1 MRTVRKNT
9 WQAGSELSSAWCYLE
24 RIDEVEGGRAGEV
37 LEEGLVDA
45 GSTPE
50 IDVTTIVHEVCALA
64 FQLRR
69 RETESSRQDDRARLV
84 LLAPLLW
91 IGINVVVSRA
101 SLVAAAP
108 G

>member
-1 MRTVRKNT
+1 MRTVRKNV
-9 WQAGSELSSAWCYLE
+9 WQALSSAWCYLE
-24 RIDEVEGGRAGEV
+24 RIDEVEGGRASEV

>member
-1 MRTVRKNT
+1 M
-9 WQAGSELSSAWCYLE
+9 
-24 RIDEVEGGRAGEV
+24 EGGRAGEV

-45 GSTPE
+45 GSTPQ